1 MAKKEKEV
9 AKKKAAPKA
18 PKAPKGHVVVT
29 VDKVLIDQPTRASVL
44 IQMKDGTEAWI
55 PRELIK
61 SKSGKK
67 FTIPQ
72 YLKEIKKI

>member
-9 AKKKAAPKA
+9 AKKKAA

-67 FTIPQ
+67 FTIPE

>member
-1 MAKKEKEV
+1 MAKKEKETD
-9 AKKKAAPKA
+9 KAVTPKL
-18 PKAPKGHVVVT
+18 PKGHVVIT
-29 VDKVLIDQPTRASVL
+29 VDKVLIDESTRSSIL

-55 PRELIK
+55 PKELIK

-67 FTIPQ
+67 LTIPQ

>member
-18 PKAPKGHVVVT
+18 PKGYVVVT
-29 VDKVLIDQPTRASVL
+29 VDKVLIDQPTRASIL